1 MINIELSDY
10 WELLALHNVLME
22 AKFHEN
28 PFNLGI
34 QLSPH
39 VKSLTD
45 KVFEALINTD
55 APASGF
61 DKAGWLEWR
70 KATKDRREVKLLLNK
85 ISSDPIWVDLN
96 HSERA
101 EYIQTFMSP
110 LKIEKDL
117 EAKIIE

>member
-28 PFNLGI
+28 PFKPEI

-45 KVFEALINTD
+45 KVFEALINTESP
-55 APASGF
+55 APGF
-61 DKAGWLEWR
+61 DKAGWLTWR
-70 KATKDRREVKLLLNK
+70 KATEDRREVKLLLNK
-85 ISSDPIWVDLN
+85 ISSDPSWVHLN

-110 LKIEKDL
+110 LKIDEDL
-117 EAKIIE
+117 KTKIIV

>member
-22 AKFHEN
+22 AKFNEN
-28 PFNLGI
+28 PFKPEI

-39 VKSLTD
+39 VKRLTD
-45 KVFEALINTD
+45 KVFEALINTE
-55 APASGF
+55 APAQGF
-61 DKAGWLEWR
+61 DKAGRLTWR
-70 KATKDRREVKLLLNK
+70 KATEDRREVKLLLNK
-85 ISSDPIWVDLN
+85 ISSDPSWVHLN

-110 LKIEKDL
+110 LKIDEDL
-117 EAKIIE
+117 KTKIIV